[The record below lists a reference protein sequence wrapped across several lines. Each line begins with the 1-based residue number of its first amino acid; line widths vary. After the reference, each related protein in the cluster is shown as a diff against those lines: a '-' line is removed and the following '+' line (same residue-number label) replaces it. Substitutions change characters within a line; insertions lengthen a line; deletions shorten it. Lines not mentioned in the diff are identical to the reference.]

1 MPKTKN
7 KIERNGKSKAAV
19 KTVQQLTKELAA
31 AKKELQVERRWRK
44 KLQRAVLPL
53 CPKEWEDQIPDVEE
67 VKRMAA
73 DQQPIEELLASLWK

>member
-1 MPKTKN
+1 MPKATTS
-7 KIERNGKSKAAV
+7 IDRNGKSNVTAKIR
-19 KTVQQLTKELAA
+19 QLTKELAA

-53 CPKEWEDQIPDVEE
+53 CPKEWEDQIPDAEE

-73 DQQPIEELLASLWK
+73 SQPPLREFLASLWK